1 MDKRTKRVALAV
13 LRALKAREAEYRAE
27 VDEWYRC
34 GDGRR
39 PRWITK
45 TREDGSTRQINMGGK
60 GYSFPYCEHGS
71 SLWTDYDNICGGC
84 EDGTD
89 IYQLAIWEAQEKV
102 AEYNR
107 RFEWVI
113 SAPSSL
119 DPDTKRELIDWV
131 IAALDV

>member
-1 MDKRTKRVALAV
+1 MDAMTKRVALAE
-13 LRALKAREAEYRAE
+13 LRKLKAREAEYRAE
-27 VDEWYRC
+27 VDEWYRS

-39 PRWITK
+39 PNYRTNPE
-45 TREDGSTRQINMGGK
+45 TGRTVNYGGK

-71 SLWTDYDNICGGC
+71 SRWTDYDNICGGC

-89 IYQLAIWEAQEKV
+89 IYQLAIWAAQEKV

-119 DPDTKRELIDWV
+119 DPDIKRELIDWV
-131 IAALDV
+131 ISAAGL